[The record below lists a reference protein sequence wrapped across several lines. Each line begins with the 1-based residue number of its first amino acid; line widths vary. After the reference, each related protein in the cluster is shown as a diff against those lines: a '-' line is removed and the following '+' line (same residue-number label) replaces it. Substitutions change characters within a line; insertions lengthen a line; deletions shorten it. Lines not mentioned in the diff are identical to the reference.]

1 MEERFD
7 EKLSAHIRDVFD
19 NYEDCDAYEG
29 WNKLLL
35 KQAEPDKK
43 RKIIPLWYWLGPA
56 IAAIFVFFAFNIN
69 ILNVK
74 KVDNTEPAIA
84 NNTKTL
90 PEQLSGKETSTQNA
104 HSRLTT
110 VGKSHELT
118 TPLKGNDQLVV
129 TNAKKTV
136 LIDEPLLSLH
146 KAEPTVQY
154 DDELTYLQKFNGN
167 VQQEG
172 NTLSYPAMKLTAVKA
187 TVNTRHSIEDEGKVK
202 EYVAGEGKKKKKDNV
217 DVGLLAGSF
226 MSYSKGAENNTLGY
240 KAGLDVEIPIASN
253 VHISTGLNLGHQS
266 LTFANDNQLPNG
278 LSAKMNS
285 VYSMGTLD
293 DYTAS
298 MLAVDL
304 PINVKFVFPGDKHSW
319 FVSGGLSSY
328 SYIEDSYEASYTQM
342 YSSPNVNGPAMAFAT
357 TEFSNEDNSGKLFSR
372 IDWFRTFNMSFGID
386 YNLKKN
392 KLTVE
397 PYLKYPLGG
406 LGAEQIKWTSA
417 GLNLKFSFGK

>member
-7 EKLSAHIRDVFD
+7 EKLSAHIRDVFE

-56 IAAIFVFFAFNIN
+56 VAAIFVFFAFNIN
-69 ILNVK
+69 ILNVQK
-74 KVDNTEPAIA
+74 SNEAVPVITK
-84 NNTKTL
+84 NTKAL
-90 PEQLSGKETSTQNA
+90 PEAQSRTESHKDEG
-104 HSRLTT
+104 SRLTT
-110 VGKSHELT
+110 VGKSHEE
-118 TPLKGNDQLVV
+118 TPLLADDQLAVV
-129 TNAKKTV
+129 SDNKAT
-136 LIDEPLLSLH
+136 LINQPVVSWYS
-146 KAEPTVQY
+146 AEPTVNY
-154 DDELTYLQKFNGN
+154 DEELAALQKYSGN
-167 VQQEG
+167 VPQQA
-172 NTLSYPAMKLTAVKA
+172 NTLSRPSMKLAAVKT
-187 TVNTRHSIEDEGKVK
+187 TVNSQHNIENEDKVK

-217 DVGLLAGSF
+217 DVGFLAGSF

-266 LTFANDNQLPNG
+266 LTFANDNKLPTG
-278 LSAKMNS
+278 LSAKMNTL
-285 VYSMGTLD
+285 YSMGTLD
-293 DYTAS
+293 DYKAS
-298 MLAVDL
+298 MLAIDL
-304 PINVKFVFPGDKHSW
+304 PINVKVVFPGDKHSW

-328 SYIEDSYEASYTQM
+328 SYLEDSYEASYTQA
-342 YSSPNVNGPAMAFAT
+342 YSSPNVSGSTMAFAT

-406 LGAEQIKWTSA
+406 LGAEQIKWTTA